1 MSIYHLLNAMWSL
14 IMNYWCGYWSVVYL
28 LNCCVVIELKKRK
41 AKQQGFYVK
50 LPKTGLSNQI
60 PTSLIEVFGN
70 NLVPRAFPLKKA
82 LGTRLVWQRTL
93 TDVLIFCGLR
103 HLHSMYL
110 FKSLLISWLSWHVR
124 KWSKDVRGW
133 FERPLR
139 CTRSKLDPGDIVST
153 SLLSV

>member
-1 MSIYHLLNAMWSL
+1 MCGHWPWTTGVVIDLLCTYWTAVWLLNWQKGKQSNKDSMCNCLNGFIKSDSYKS
-14 IMNYWCGYWSVVYL
+14 NRSVWQQPRPQGFS
-28 LNCCVVIELKKRK
+28 LKK
-41 AKQQGFYVK
+41 
-50 LPKTGLSNQI
+50 
-60 PTSLIEVFGN
+60 
-70 NLVPRAFPLKKA
+70 KKA

-124 KWSKDVRGW
+124 KWSKEVRGW

-139 CTRSKLDPGDIVST
+139 CMRSKLDPGDIVST

>member
-1 MSIYHLLNAMWSL
+1 
-14 IMNYWCGYWSVVYL
+14 MNW
-28 LNCCVVIELKKRK
+28 CVVIELLVWLLICCVLIELLCGYWTNKKESK
-41 AKQQGFYVK
+41 ATRILCATDQ
-50 LPKTGLSNQI
+50 TGLSNQI

-70 NLVPRAFPLKKA
+70 NLVPRAFPLKKT

-124 KWSKDVRGW
+124 KWSKEVRGW